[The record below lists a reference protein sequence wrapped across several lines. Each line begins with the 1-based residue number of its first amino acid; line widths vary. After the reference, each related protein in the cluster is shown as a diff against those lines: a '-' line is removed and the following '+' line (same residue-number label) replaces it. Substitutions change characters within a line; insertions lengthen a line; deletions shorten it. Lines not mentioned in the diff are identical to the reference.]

1 MIECEITCTYVF
13 MSEIYS
19 CPMWT
24 AGLFIFLYVNLV
36 ELFEMHVY
44 SAVYV
49 YKQYINGVLFTVNRG
64 CRCVVESDIN
74 ILIHYA

>member
-1 MIECEITCTYVF
+1 
-13 MSEIYS
+13 
-19 CPMWT
+19 
-24 AGLFIFLYVNLV
+24 
-36 ELFEMHVY
+36 MHVY